1 LEQGGQKEVVTMKGL
16 FYGFISLTLAL
27 TFFASS
33 AMAGAPAWMK
43 DQYVDIYY
51 GSAGSKAENVTA
63 TITKY
68 SLFGGSQEEDS
79 RKVDFTSSNVLGGRW
94 GFWLETDP
102 LYGVAVDVSFQ
113 TIRSEN
119 VKIDLLPI
127 SCMFFFRYP
136 WLPTEK
142 YPYGRIQPYGGI
154 GLSLLS
160 ANMTVDFTPD
170 VSNVVRG
177 VGKGIGVDLRAG
189 LKWMITEKVGVFTEV
204 RHLQGKLDIED
215 EADIFPPFIWSDT
228 TEEASTSINSQQLIF
243 GISVT
248 L

>member
-16 FYGFISLTLAL
+16 FYGFTSLTLAL

-33 AMAGAPAWMK
+33 AMAGAPTWMK

-68 SLFGGSQEEDS
+68 SLFGGSQEEYS
-79 RKVDFTSSNVLGGRW
+79 RKVDFTSSSVLGGRW

-102 LYGVAVDVSFQ
+102 LYGFAVDVSYQ
-113 TIRSEN
+113 SIKGEN

-170 VSNVVRG
+170 VSNVVSG
-177 VGKGIGVDLRAG
+177 GGEGIGVDLRAG